1 MGYGRELRWLRRVG
15 FGRFR
20 RSLLSRLLNLYRRS
34 LDDLQML
41 RLLNWSLLL
50 LLLLGL
56 LLHRLRGDDY
66 ICLLW
71 LLHFRRLVLKL
82 G

>member
-1 MGYGRELRWLRRVG
+1 MGYGRGLRWLRRVG

-41 RLLNWSLLL
+41 RLLNWGL

-66 ICLLW
+66 VCLLW